1 MGARSH
7 FGSNWK
13 AGLMVSIEDLVQQLV
28 ERGGSDLHISA
39 GSPPMIRVNG
49 RLVSTEQDVLDADS
63 TQKLVYSIL
72 DNDQILRFEREQ
84 ELDMSFGIAGLG
96 RFRTN
101 VYNQRG
107 TIGAVMRIVPDE
119 IKSLSEL
126 GLPVKVCEEVCA
138 RPKGLVLVTGATGSG
153 KSTTLASMIDHINRS
168 RNEHIVIIE
177 DPIEFV
183 HRNKACLIHQREV
196 GTDTRSFNN
205 ALRTVLRQDPDVI
218 MIGELRDQETI
229 AAALTIAETGHLTF
243 ATLHTND
250 VVQSINRCVDV
261 FPAHQQQQIRTQLS
275 FCLEAVFCQ
284 QLIPHADGRGRGMAC
299 EVMVATSAVR
309 SLIREDKTHQLMSII
324 QTGGRYGMKSMNQAL
339 FDLYRTHIV
348 SYDDAFSHSTD
359 PDDLRRL
366 LQKQAL

>member
-1 MGARSH
+1 
-7 FGSNWK
+7 
-13 AGLMVSIEDLVQQLV
+13 MVSIEELVQQLV
-28 ERGGSDLHISA
+28 ERGGSDLHMSA

-49 RLVSTEQDVLDADS
+49 RLVSTEQEVLSAELV
-63 TQKLVYSIL
+63 QKLVYSIL
-72 DNDQILRFEREQ
+72 DNEQILRFEKDL

-101 VYNQRG
+101 VYYQRG
-107 TIGAVMRIVPDE
+107 TIGAVMRAVPYELKTLAD
-119 IKSLSEL
+119 L
-126 GLPVKVCEEVCA
+126 GLPSNVCEDICA

-153 KSTTLASMIDHINRS
+153 KSTTLASMIDHINRT
-168 RNEHIVIIE
+168 RNDHIVIIE

-183 HRNKACLIHQREV
+183 HRNKASLVHQREV
-196 GTDTRSFNN
+196 GSDTKNFGE

-250 VVQSINRCVDV
+250 VVQTINRMVDV

-275 FCLEAVFCQ
+275 FTLEAVFCQ
-284 QLIPHADGRGRGMAC
+284 RLVPRADHRGRVLAAEIMIAN
-299 EVMVATSAVR
+299 SAVR
-309 SLIREDKTHQLMSII
+309 SLVREDKTHQLMSII
-324 QTGGRYGMKSMNQAL
+324 QTGSRHGMRSMNQTL
-339 FDLYRTHIV
+339 HDLYRQHLI
-348 SYDDAFSHSTD
+348 SFDDAVSNSSD

-366 LQKQAL
+366 LQRQGM

>member
-1 MGARSH
+1 
-7 FGSNWK
+7 
-13 AGLMVSIEDLVQQLV
+13 MVSIEELVQQLV

-49 RLVSTEQDVLDADS
+49 RLVSTEQEVLDAET
-63 TQKLVYSIL
+63 TQKLIYSIL
-72 DNDQILRFEREQ
+72 DNEQILRFEKEL

-101 VYNQRG
+101 VYLQRG
-107 TIGAVMRIVPDE
+107 TLGAVMRVVPYE
-119 IKSLSEL
+119 IKAPGDL
-126 GLPVKVCEEVCA
+126 GLPVKVCEDICA
-138 RPKGLVLVTGATGSG
+138 RPKGLILVTGATGSG

-168 RNEHIVIIE
+168 RNEHIIIIE

-183 HRNKACLIHQREV
+183 HRNKACLVHQREV
-196 GTDTRSFNN
+196 GNDTHSF
-205 ALRTVLRQDPDVI
+205 ADSLRTVLRQDPDVI

-250 VVQSINRCVDV
+250 VVQTINRCVDV

-275 FCLEAVFCQ
+275 FSLEAVFCQ
-284 QLIPHADGRGRGMAC
+284 QLIPRSDGRGRALAA
-299 EVMVATSAVR
+299 EVMLATSAVR

-324 QTGGRYGMKSMNQAL
+324 QTGGRHGMKSMNQAL
-339 FDLYRTHIV
+339 FELYRQHAITF
-348 SYDDAFSHSTD
+348 DDALCHSSD

-366 LQKQAL
+366 LQRQGI